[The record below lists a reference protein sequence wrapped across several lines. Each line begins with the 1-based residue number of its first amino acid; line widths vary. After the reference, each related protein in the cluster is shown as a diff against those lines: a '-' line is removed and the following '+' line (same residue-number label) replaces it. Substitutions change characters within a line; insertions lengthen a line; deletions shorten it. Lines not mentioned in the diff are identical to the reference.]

1 MGPTMYF
8 PEVPQCTLVLPTE
21 CRKKSLPSPHLPWKS
36 RLLLHQRGNT
46 LYGLE
51 VLFLLHSPPSNRCG
65 SQSKNTTKPVHPLSQ
80 EGLLNISTKSQN
92 KARKRTKSRQDT
104 KNFAVPTLI
113 RYCCFVI

>member
-21 CRKKSLPSPHLPWKS
+21 CRKKSLPSPHLPRKS

-51 VLFLLHSPPSNRCG
+51 VLFLLHFPPSNRCG
-65 SQSKNTTKPVHPLSQ
+65 SQSKNTTKPVHPLSTGSASKYFNKVTKQ
-80 EGLLNISTKSQN
+80 SKKENKKSPRHKKISLF
-92 KARKRTKSRQDT
+92 RH
-104 KNFAVPTLI
+104 L
-113 RYCCFVI
+113 FVIVLL